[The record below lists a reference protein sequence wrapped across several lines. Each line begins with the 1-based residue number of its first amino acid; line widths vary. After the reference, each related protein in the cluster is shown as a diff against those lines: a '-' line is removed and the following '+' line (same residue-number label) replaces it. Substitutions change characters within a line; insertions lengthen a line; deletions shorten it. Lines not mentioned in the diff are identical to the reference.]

1 VKKPNSFRI
10 GIISLYFLISVFV
23 QPNWVSDNFWYK
35 ADFWDALPF
44 NFPYMGFILIY
55 AAISTLLFDQFIRLV
70 KKYA

>member
-1 VKKPNSFRI
+1 MKKPNTFRI
-10 GIISLYFLISVFV
+10 AIISLCFVISVFV
-23 QPNWVSDNFWYK
+23 QPNWVTDNFWFK

-55 AAISTLLFDQFIRLV
+55 AAISTLLFDQFIRFV

>member
-1 VKKPNSFRI
+1 MKNLTKSRI
-10 GIISLYFLISVFV
+10 ALLSLCFLISVFV
-23 QPNWVSDNFWYK
+23 QPNWVTDNFWYK

-55 AAISTLLFDQFIRLV
+55 AAICTLLFDQFIRFV

>member
-1 VKKPNSFRI
+1 MTKTRVALLASYGFVSF
-10 GIISLYFLISVFV
+10 LH

-44 NFPYMGFILIY
+44 NFPYVGFILIY
-55 AAISTLLFDQFIRLV
+55 AAIATALFDQFIRFI